1 MITITDNKKKKKK
14 RENRTFH
21 LMLLPAVIF
30 TAIFCYLPMC
40 GVVIAF
46 QDFNVAAGFFGEQIW
61 IGWENFKFLFGLP
74 DFWQVVFNT
83 VYMSV
88 FKIVIGQVVAIIVA
102 ILLSEIKSVKFKK
115 FSQTAIYLPY
125 FLSWVV
131 LAGIFADML
140 SPSNGIVNVL
150 LTKLGLEPIYFLG
163 DKTWFPITMIIT
175 DVWKGFGYGTI
186 VYLAAITNIPSDLYE
201 SASIDGASRWQKI
214 WHITLPGMR
223 MIIVLMALL
232 NLGGILGAN
241 FDQIFNMYS
250 PQVYAT
256 GDVLDTLIYRL
267 GLVNLQ
273 FGVSTAAG
281 LVKSGVSMFLIS
293 TGYYLAYKF
302 ADYKIF

>member
-1 MITITDNKKKKKK
+1 MRKK
-14 RENRTFH
+14 ENRTFR
-21 LMLLPAVIF
+21 LMLLPAVIL
-30 TAIFCYLPMC
+30 TAIFCYVPMC
-40 GVVIAF
+40 GIIIAF
-46 QDFNVAAGFFGEQIW
+46 QDFNVAAGFFGEQTW
-61 IGWENFKFLFGLP
+61 CGLENFRFLFGLP
-74 DFWQVVFNT
+74 DFWQVVGNT
-83 VYMSV
+83 VFMSV
-88 FKIVIGQVVAIIVA
+88 FKIVIGQLMAIVVA
-102 ILLSEIKSVKFKK
+102 ILLSEIRSARFKK

-131 LAGIFADML
+131 LAGIFSDML
-140 SPSNGIVNVL
+140 SPSNGIINRIL
-150 LTKLGLEPIYFLG
+150 NGIGLESIYFLG

-186 VYLAAITNIPSDLYE
+186 VYLAAITNIPTDLYE
-201 SASIDGASRWQKI
+201 SATVDGASRWQKI

-232 NLGGILGAN
+232 NLGGILSAN

-273 FGVSTAAG
+273 FGVSTAAS
-281 LVKSGVSMFLIS
+281 LIKSGVSTVLIA
-293 TGYYLAYKF
+293 TGYYLAYKL
-302 ADYKIF
+302 ADYRIF

>member
-1 MITITDNKKKKKK
+1 MRKK
-14 RENRTFH
+14 ENWTFR
-21 LMLLPAVIF
+21 LMLLPAVIL
-30 TAIFCYLPMC
+30 TAVFCYVPMC
-40 GVVIAF
+40 GILIAF
-46 QDFNVAAGFFGEQIW
+46 QDFNVAAGFFGEQTW
-61 IGWENFKFLFGLP
+61 CGLENFKFLFGLP
-74 DFWQVVFNT
+74 DFWQVVGNT
-83 VYMSV
+83 VFMSV
-88 FKIVIGQVVAIIVA
+88 FKIVIGQLMAIVVAIM
-102 ILLSEIKSVKFKK
+102 LSEIRSAKFKK

-131 LAGIFADML
+131 LAGIFSDML
-140 SPSNGIVNVL
+140 SPSNGIINRIL
-150 LTKLGLEPIYFLG
+150 NGIGLESIYFLG

-186 VYLAAITNIPSDLYE
+186 VYLAAITNIPTDLYE
-201 SASIDGASRWQKI
+201 SATVDGASRWQKI

-232 NLGGILGAN
+232 NLGGILSAN

-273 FGVSTAAG
+273 FGVSTAAS
-281 LVKSGVSMFLIS
+281 LIKSGVSTVLIA
-293 TGYYLAYKF
+293 TGYYLAYKI
-302 ADYKIF
+302 ADYRIF

>member
-1 MITITDNKKKKKK
+1 MRKK
-14 RENRTFH
+14 ENWTFR
-21 LMLLPAVIF
+21 LMLLPAVIL
-30 TAIFCYLPMC
+30 TAVFCYVPMC
-40 GVVIAF
+40 GITIAF
-46 QDFNVAAGFFGEQIW
+46 QDFNVASGFFGEQAW
-61 IGWENFKFLFGLP
+61 CGLENFQFLFGLP
-74 DFWQVVFNT
+74 DFWQVVGNT
-83 VYMSV
+83 VFMSV
-88 FKIVIGQVVAIIVA
+88 FKIVIGQLMAIVVA
-102 ILLSEIKSVKFKK
+102 ILLSEIKSAKFKK

-131 LAGIFADML
+131 LAGIFSDML
-140 SPSNGIVNVL
+140 SPSNGIINRIL
-150 LTKLGLEPIYFLG
+150 NGIGLESIYFLG

-186 VYLAAITNIPSDLYE
+186 VYLAAITNISTDLYE
-201 SASIDGASRWQKI
+201 SATVDGASRWQKI

-232 NLGGILGAN
+232 NLGGILSAN

-273 FGVSTAAG
+273 FGVSTAAS
-281 LVKSGVSMFLIS
+281 LIKSGVSTVLIAA
-293 TGYYLAYKF
+293 GYYLAYKI
-302 ADYKIF
+302 ADYRIF